1 MTDASSIQIP
11 RARYGLAMLAAT
23 LVALALGWI
32 VATRLGADGGTQ
44 RILLLAFAFG
54 AFATAVPA
62 CFPIS
67 REYWGLAVVVSG
79 VGRAMLMLGVCFVT
93 REVNPEMVARPLF
106 LGVASGA
113 MLLLFTEVVLAV
125 RNLSDIERRRTLGAA
140 PSDPATRKPA

>member
-1 MTDASSIQIP
+1 MTDVSSIQIP
-11 RARYGLAMLAAT
+11 RGRYGLCMLAAT

-32 VATRLGADGGTQ
+32 VATRLQADGTA
-44 RILLLAFAFG
+44 LKVLFLAFAFG
-54 AFATAVPA
+54 AFATAIPA

-79 VGRAMLMLGVCFVT
+79 VGRAMLMLGVCFVA
-93 REVNPEMVARPLF
+93 RELNPEMIARPLF

-125 RNLSDIERRRTLGAA
+125 RILSDIERRRTLGAA
-140 PSDPATRKPA
+140 PSDPATRNPA